1 MAKNKQNFYN
11 LSSQLNLPFL
21 ETKKDFLKN
30 IFEELELKFEL
41 KKDSNLRFIDLGCGD
56 GRVIFYAAL
65 NYGIKSIGLEI
76 NTTLINEAKYKLK
89 LLKSRSF
96 CKKRLLRKIKI
107 KYGDIFQQNLRD
119 YNFIYIFSLPTM
131 HSYLKHVFNS
141 AQKDSIIISYMYPFT
156 KFNNCLIL
164 EDKLD
169 LKADDQKV
177 SAFFY
182 RKA

>member
-1 MAKNKQNFYN
+1 MAKNKQNFYS
-11 LSSQLNLPFL
+11 LYSQLNLPFL

-30 IFEELELKFEL
+30 IFVELELKFGL
-41 KKDSNLRFIDLGCGD
+41 VKNSNQRFIDLGGGD

-76 NTTLINEAKYKLK
+76 NTNLVLEAKNKLK
-89 LLKSRSF
+89 RLKNRTSY
-96 CKKRLLRKIKI
+96 KKRLIRKIKI

-119 YNFIYIFSLPTM
+119 YNFIYVFSAPIM
-131 HSYLKHVFNS
+131 QSYLRHVFNS

-156 KFNNCLIL
+156 KFNNCLTL

-169 LKADDQKV
+169 LKGDNQEI

-182 RKA
+182 RKN